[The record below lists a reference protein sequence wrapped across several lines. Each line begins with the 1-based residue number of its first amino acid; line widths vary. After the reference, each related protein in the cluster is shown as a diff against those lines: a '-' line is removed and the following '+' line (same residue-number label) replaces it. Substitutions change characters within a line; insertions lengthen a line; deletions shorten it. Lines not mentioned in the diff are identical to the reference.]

1 MKPIGFLSN
10 NIQSKKKEKFIKL
23 ATDYTHAMILGV
35 TGSGKTSSA
44 ILPILEDRIS
54 KNHGILIFD
63 YKGEEHKK
71 VKYLAKK
78 YNRLKD
84 VVMLNI
90 PWGRTLNIID
100 ECNTK
105 IFLSLIED
113 KYLSSK
119 GNDFWSKYAIGYVN
133 SVLDILISREKLI
146 KTLVGQGMLDFKPC
160 EITMK
165 QVTNY
170 LSSEDDYRNFCL
182 EIKRFRDIM
191 DKYDFKSYVK
201 RFRNREKIIN
211 FLVNIKYPLES
222 FLNNSKLFLE
232 QNKTFL
238 NDSFL
243 QSDEKTMFKRNLPGI
258 ISVLN
263 KYANNEYLNKLDE
276 KTLFDM
282 LNDGNIVVL
291 NTENLDDTILSVL
304 LSGVLE
310 NSTKRKVF
318 GKLNPISLFIDE
330 AQKVLSPD
338 TELYADVLREAKVE
352 ITLSFQNEH
361 LLIEKIGDVKY
372 TALKQNL
379 VYKFIF
385 KSEIQDYCQEAK
397 DFDTFECFDGKDIFK
412 AKPIFINDDELNL
425 AEYEYQ
431 KLNEVIKNF
440 AANIHSSNKYLIYN
454 QSLFEKDNKFAVFDL
469 KQKNIIDH
477 TCFISRDDYSDIERF
492 CWKW

>member
-105 IFLSLIED
+105 TFLSLIED

-146 KTLVGQGMLDFKPC
+146 KTLVEQGMLDFKPC

-263 KYANNEYLNKLDE
+263 KYANNKYLNKLDE

-282 LNDGNIVVL
+282 INDGNIVVL

-318 GKLNPISLFIDE
+318 GKLNPISLF
-330 AQKVLSPD
+330 LSMKHKRFYPQ
-338 TELYADVLREAKVE
+338 
-352 ITLSFQNEH
+352 I
-361 LLIEKIGDVKY
+361 
-372 TALKQNL
+372 
-379 VYKFIF
+379 
-385 KSEIQDYCQEAK
+385 
-397 DFDTFECFDGKDIFK
+397 
-412 AKPIFINDDELNL
+412 LNFML
-425 AEYEYQ
+425 M
-431 KLNEVIKNF
+431 F
-440 AANIHSSNKYLIYN
+440 
-454 QSLFEKDNKFAVFDL
+454 
-469 KQKNIIDH
+469 
-477 TCFISRDDYSDIERF
+477 
-492 CWKW
+492 